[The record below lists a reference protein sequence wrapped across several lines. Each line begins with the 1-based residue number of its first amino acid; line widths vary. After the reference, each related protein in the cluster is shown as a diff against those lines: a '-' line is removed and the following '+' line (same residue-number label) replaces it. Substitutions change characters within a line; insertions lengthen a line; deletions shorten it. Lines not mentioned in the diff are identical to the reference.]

1 MAKEISGGDS
11 KATKNNEKGKM
22 GGNNKTALQA
32 AFAKG
37 IEKKMWQEKESR
49 NIHQKEGRR

>member
-1 MAKEISGGDS
+1 MVKAISGGDS
-11 KATKNNEKGKM
+11 KANKNNEKGKM

-37 IEKKMWQEKESR
+37 IEKKMW
-49 NIHQKEGRR
+49 